1 MSQVVTIIVLILY
14 AYTIISTVLVILLE
28 NRSPMRSFIWVL
40 VLVLIPVFGFIM
52 YLGIG
57 RSYRRNKIYS
67 KNAISKL
74 THRPVASFDIS
85 TLDETQIDAD
95 HLNLLKLLHNNN
107 NAVAY
112 ANNKINLY
120 VDGESTFEAMFEA
133 IRNAKEHI
141 HIEFFIFED
150 DKISNELK
158 DLLIQKSKEGV
169 RVRMIYDYLGS
180 LKLARKKKYVK
191 SLKEAGIYVHSFL
204 PLGLGLFR
212 SKINHR
218 NHRKLLIVDGKI
230 GFTGGLNI
238 ADRYRYGDKLGMWRD
253 TFVRLEGAAVH
264 GLQMLFLVDWHFVD
278 TKLITESKYFPTP
291 KKFGANIVQAVASG
305 PDTDWEAIMQGVAL
319 AIMSANKYVYI
330 QTPYFIPTEVILS
343 CVQIAA
349 LSEVDIRLM
358 IPQKSDTRFTQ
369 IGTHSYL
376 EEIMAAG
383 VRVFRYTGGFL
394 HSKAIVVDDFISIIG
409 SANMDER
416 SYTQN
421 FEANVFIY
429 EEKTAQKLKT
439 LFLNDLDK
447 CEELTLEEWNN
458 SRKKR
463 QKLQE
468 SIIRLFSPML

>member
-1 MSQVVTIIVLILY
+1 MSQVVTIIVLVLY
-14 AYTIISTVLVILLE
+14 AYTIISTVFVVLLE
-28 NRSPMRSFIWVL
+28 NRNPTRSFLWLL
-40 VLVLIPVFGFIM
+40 VLVLIPVFGLIL

-74 THRPVASFDIS
+74 THRPVASFDIG

-112 ANNKINLY
+112 ANNKINVY
-120 VDGESTFEAMFEA
+120 SDGESTFEAMFEA

-141 HIEFFIFED
+141 HIEFFIFD
-150 DKISNELK
+150 DDQISNIFK

-169 RVRMIYDYLGS
+169 RVRMIYDYWGS

-191 SLKEAGIYVHSFL
+191 SLREAGIYVCSFL
-204 PLGLGLFR
+204 PLGVGLFR

-218 NHRKLLIVDGKI
+218 NHRKLLIIDGKI

-278 TKLITESKYFPTP
+278 TKLITDNKYFPAP
-291 KKFGANIVQAVASG
+291 QKFGANIVQAVASG
-305 PDTDWEAIMQGVAL
+305 PDTDWEAIMQGIAL

-358 IPQKSDTRFTQ
+358 IPKKSDTLFTQ

-394 HSKAIVVDDFISIIG
+394 HSKAIVIDDFISIIG

-429 EEKTAQKLKT
+429 EKKTAQKLKA
-439 LFLNDLDK
+439 LFIDDSEK